1 MRILICLNADIISNL
16 ALNLLLPSLAAH
28 EVSVGLSTRIGAAGV
43 GPGASEPAARREL
56 RVAEQRFATDVL
68 FPIIDRA
75 NLPDRGRCLTFAEI
89 ERHRGIGVREL
100 LNPNSGAGLAFV
112 QAFEPDV
119 IVSIRYGAIFK
130 TPAISVPRLGVIN
143 LHAGLLPAYRGVIA
157 TFRALMARES
167 EIGCTLHYI
176 VDGTIDTGPIVAQSR
191 TAVDASRSLFW
202 HVLSLY
208 PSGVRLI
215 EEALVRLDRGEAL
228 GGRVQSGGAYFTYPT
243 PEEWEEFRVRGWRV
257 ADPSDLYDLSSRY
270 LTA

>member
-1 MRILICLNADIISNL
+1 MRILVCLNADIVSNL
-16 ALNLLLPSLAAH
+16 ALNLLLPALGRHDVAI
-28 EVSVGLSTRIGAAGV
+28 GLSTRIG
-43 GPGASEPAARREL
+43 GATSAHDANEPAARREL

-68 FPIIDRA
+68 FPLVDRA
-75 NLPDRGRCLTFAEI
+75 NLPDGRRCLTFTEV
-89 ERHRGIGVREL
+89 ERLRGIGVREL

-130 TPAISVPRLGVIN
+130 APAIGVPRLGVIN

-157 TFRALMARES
+157 TFRALMAGET

-176 VDGTIDTGPIVAQSR
+176 VDGTIDTGPVVAQSR
-191 TAVDASRSLFW
+191 SAVDASRSLFW

-208 PSGVRLI
+208 PSGVQLI
-215 EEALVRLDRGEAL
+215 EDALERLDRGAAL
-228 GGRVQSGGAYFTYPT
+228 DTHLQSGGSYYSYPSA
-243 PEEWEEFRVRGWRV
+243 EEWEEFRARGWRV
-257 ADPSDLYDLSSRY
+257 ADPSDLHHLSSRY